1 MTLAAI
7 VLAAGKGTRMKS
19 DQAKVLH
26 EVGGRP
32 MVQWVIDHLDEL
44 GCDDIVVVVGYD
56 VANVTAALPSTVRT
70 AYQPEQLGTGHA
82 AQVGLAELDVEVGDT
97 VIVISGD
104 MPLISTASLRS
115 LVEDH
120 RRAAGAV
127 TLLSAIL
134 DEPRAYGRVVRGE
147 DGAVRAVV
155 EQRDAT
161 PDQLAIREVNTSV
174 YAFDAA
180 FLRVA
185 LDRLRPDNDQAE
197 LYLTDVVG
205 IAAAD
210 GLAPGAVVVR
220 DPREALGVNTLD
232 QLAEVTELLAAGGS

>member
-32 MVQWVIDHLDEL
+32 MVQWVIDHLDQL

-56 VANVTAALPSTVRT
+56 VANVTAALPATVRT
-70 AYQPEQLGTGHA
+70 AFQAEQLGTGHA
-82 AQVGLAELDVEVGDT
+82 AQVGLAELDIDVGDT

-104 MPLISTASLRS
+104 MPLISTASLRH
-115 LVEDH
+115 LVEVH
-120 RRAAGAV
+120 RHLGSPV
-127 TLLSAIL
+127 TLLSAVL
-134 DEPRAYGRVVRGE
+134 DEPGAYGRVVRSD
-147 DGAVRAVV
+147 DGAVLAVV

-161 PDQLAIREVNTSV
+161 PEQAAIREVNTSV

-180 FLRVA
+180 FLRHA
-185 LDRLRPDNDQAE
+185 LERLRPDNDQAE

-205 IAAAD
+205 IAADD
-210 GLAPGAVVVR
+210 GLVPAAVAVE
-220 DPREALGVNTLD
+220 DSREALGINTLD
-232 QLAEVTELLAAGGS
+232 QLSAVSELIEAGES